1 VCSSTDIVQVQVWD
15 EDLVDAD
22 DPMGS
27 LRFQVSTLQPQAQ
40 RYLLD
45 LGARNDPGA
54 APLDR
59 LAQDGQPALTIRCVA
74 WARADGR

>member
-1 VCSSTDIVQVQVWD
+1 MCSSTDIVQVQVWD

-45 LGARNDPGA
+45 LGPGMIRA
-54 APLDR
+54 QPLS
-59 LAQDGQPALTIRCVA
+59 IA
-74 WARADGR
+74 WRKMGSQR